1 MDYPIL
7 SYHSHSFLEQLRRH
21 FQNLDTFLNEI
32 LPIDEEKF
40 YFLDEHDNRF
50 IHDGVENLLERLR
63 QRLDHQTKERYI
75 NEVSEIL
82 HVLDKCFSLEGNYG
96 PYDSL
101 SDYDRKNLQN
111 LLFNRIAKFLG
122 RLGNVTVLEF
132 LSFHNSMMHMWQS
145 IEMTTYGDWRYFNT
159 IVSLFSKGKTLINDG
174 IDYGLFGILRLLA
187 ITDSL
192 AAKFHVVDYISA
204 LSGYQSYHI
213 PRIFWETNRKKKIHA
228 MDTLL
233 DGIKYADLAY
243 TIPAKSVDI
252 ANGISADVY
261 LERYKLDFKSKG
273 GIDICGKQH
282 LPGNLNTYVAY
293 RDEDINKAIYVGFA
307 GTEDIHNLITDL
319 RQFFFG
325 PDKIYTLALGIVQS
339 VSDSGARRHKFKDFP
354 INVYGHSLGGGL
366 MQYSIANSTAN
377 NIFGYGY
384 NSAGLGIK
392 TMNNC
397 RFNHI
402 DDISHLYQPN
412 DVIFKIPL
420 TYQLGRAV
428 KLSNT
433 YHGIK
438 KTHGLDVIRKSAEK
452 YGDEIADFR

>member
-1 MDYPIL
+1 M
-7 SYHSHSFLEQLRRH
+7 
-21 FQNLDTFLNEI
+21 LD
-32 LPIDEEKF
+32 
-40 YFLDEHDNRF
+40 
-50 IHDGVENLLERLR
+50 
-63 QRLDHQTKERYI
+63 
-75 NEVSEIL
+75 
-82 HVLDKCFSLEGNYG
+82 
-96 PYDSL
+96 
-101 SDYDRKNLQN
+101 
-111 LLFNRIAKFLG
+111 
-122 RLGNVTVLEF
+122 
-132 LSFHNSMMHMWQS
+132 
-145 IEMTTYGDWRYFNT
+145 
-159 IVSLFSKGKTLINDG
+159 
-174 IDYGLFGILRLLA
+174 

-339 VSDSGARRHKFKDFP
+339 VSDSRARRHKFKDFP

-397 RFNHI
+397 RFNI
-402 DDISHLYQPN
+402 LMTFLIYINQMM
-412 DVIFKIPL
+412 
-420 TYQLGRAV
+420 
-428 KLSNT
+428 
-433 YHGIK
+433 
-438 KTHGLDVIRKSAEK
+438 
-452 YGDEIADFR
+452 